1 MYWGTSTLHEVVHT
15 LPGNKEIVIE
25 YNIIGVRQDL
35 IENNT
40 EYGIPIGGMD
50 GVGGFNAKD
59 VALGQY
65 IITAKIHDNS
75 QIINCCLI
83 NNNKRKIIFPDIT
96 YFNDYTYISIIVDEY
111 SPEDRPKW
119 LINIISN
126 IE

>member
-1 MYWGTSTLHEVVHT
+1 MPE
-15 LPGNKEIVIE
+15 NREIIIE

-35 IENNT
+35 IENNIN
-40 EYGIPIGGMD
+40 YGIPIGGID
-50 GVGGFNAKD
+50 EIGGFNAKD
-59 VALGQY
+59 VSLGQY

-83 NNNKRKIIFPDIT
+83 NDNKRKIIFPDIT
-96 YFNDYTYISIIVDEY
+96 YFNNYTYISIIVDEY